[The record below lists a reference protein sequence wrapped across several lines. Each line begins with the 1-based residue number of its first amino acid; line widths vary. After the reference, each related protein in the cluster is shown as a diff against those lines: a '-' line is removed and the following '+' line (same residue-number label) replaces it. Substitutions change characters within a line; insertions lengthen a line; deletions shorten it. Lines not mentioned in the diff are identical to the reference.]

1 MGIFNE
7 HRSTSSSVTV
17 SSGEGPRG
25 APGPA
30 GPRGAP
36 GPAGSKG
43 DDGNGFKLNSDG
55 NMTWK
60 TRSSQM
66 FETEIMIMMS
76 WLKVR

>member
-7 HRSTSSSVTV
+7 HSLTPSDTV
-17 SSGEGPRG
+17 SSGELLGVLLVLLDLG
-25 APGPA
+25 VLLVLLVIKVMTEMD
-30 GPRGAP
+30 
-36 GPAGSKG
+36 S
-43 DDGNGFKLNSDG
+43 NLILMVI
-55 NMTWK
+55 MTWK